1 PAYAL
6 DFGPGGSS
14 PVVGVRPITGSYTD
28 PTVYTLDGGACVGQP
43 TSQGAYWT
51 VGPPVDPD
59 GVFAR
64 VTIQTE

>member
-14 PVVGVRPITGSYTD
+14 PVVGVKPITGTYTD
-28 PTVYTLDGGACVGQP
+28 PTVCTLDGGTCVAQSS
-43 TSQGAYWT
+43 SQDTYWT

-59 GVFAR
+59 SVFAR
-64 VTIQTE
+64 VTTQTE